1 MSPDRPVD
9 HRMVDAMQPVPRT
22 EPTCPLAVVWQDPR
36 TVGHDR
42 LMGLLQCFG
51 DLLPHPLSSRLDLAE
66 YAAKLLRYAEIAC
79 GVVGDDVV
87 ALLLLYANDDATK
100 CAHVSMVA
108 VLPRW
113 QGQGI
118 ARAMLSRAMARARQR
133 GMTAMELTSSSDND
147 AARRLYLSA
156 GFRTWQ
162 TDGPRLWLRR
172 QLPSARDRDEATPLE
187 GGAELLVALGDDLD
201 IDLRIKRDDLYPLP
215 GGGIKARKIRY
226 ILRDVVAGGHDVL
239 VTNGG
244 PQSNHARAAA
254 VACAE
259 LGIRC
264 HLVIV
269 LEPDTQYL
277 DSGNI
282 LLMRLSGATIEFCR
296 KEQLAERMDAAMA
309 SLTKQ
314 GYSPLYV
321 WGGGHGLQGTL
332 AFVGAAAEAQAQC
345 GDWHP
350 DVMIA
355 ASATGSTQAGFA
367 IGYAGSSTRV
377 IGISVAR
384 EAERGARIVRESV
397 AAYYAQGLS
406 APAPHAAVNVEFRDE
421 WTDGGYGCTSPALL
435 DIVRRAARAGVFVDP
450 TYSGK
455 ALRGLVE
462 LVRRGDVPCGS
473 RVLFWHTGG
482 LMNLLASPLVG
493 DAIQL

>member
-1 MSPDRPVD
+1 MSAAPSVD
-9 HRMVDAMQPVPRT
+9 HCLADAMEPRPRT
-22 EPTCPLAVVWQDPR
+22 EPLRPVAVVWQDPR
-36 TVGHDR
+36 TMDIDR
-42 LMGLLQCFG
+42 LTGLLRCFG
-51 DLLPHPLSSRLDLAE
+51 DLLTQPLSARLDLAN
-66 YAAKLLRYAEIAC
+66 YAAKLLRHAEIAC
-79 GVVGDDVV
+79 GVVGGEVV
-87 ALLLLYANDDATK
+87 ALLLLYANDEATGR
-100 CAHVSMVA
+100 AHVPMLS
-108 VLPRW
+108 VLPMWR
-113 QGQGI
+113 GRGI
-118 ARAMLSRAMARARQR
+118 ARVMLSRAGARARQR
-133 GMTAMELTSSSDND
+133 GMTSLELTVARDD
-147 AARRLYLSA
+147 AAARRLYSSA
-156 GFRTWQ
+156 GFRE
-162 TDGPRLWLRR
+162 GRAEGSRLWLTCP
-172 QLPSARDRDEATPLE
+172 LSSACGSDTTPLE
-187 GGAELLVALGDDLD
+187 ANSRLLTVLGGDLD
-201 IDLRIKRDDLYPLP
+201 VDLRIKRDDLYPLP

-226 ILRDVVAGGHDVL
+226 ILRDVIAGGHDVL

-254 VACAE
+254 VGCAE

-269 LEPDTQYL
+269 LEPDTPYL

-282 LLMRLSGATIEFCR
+282 LLMRLSGATIEFCH

-309 SLTKQ
+309 ALTRQ
-314 GYSPLYV
+314 GHHPLYV

-332 AFVGAAAEAQAQC
+332 AFVEAAAEAQAQC
-345 GDWHP
+345 GEWRP
-350 DVMIA
+350 DFMIA

-384 EAERGARIVRESV
+384 AAERGARIVRECV
-397 AAYYAQGLS
+397 AGYYAQGLPT
-406 APAPHAAVNVEFRDE
+406 PAPQAAVHVDFRDE
-421 WTDGGYGCTSPALL
+421 WTDGGYERTSPALL

-462 LVRRGDVPCGS
+462 LVRRGDVPRGS